1 MIVPL
6 NSPSRNHKIYPEIV
20 LTTAAFIDAM
30 KHMIAERSDVLMTY
44 HPEHGQMF
52 SQLGLH
58 IRNTLYSKGNP
69 SSMLNYVELT
79 ICNKFEGK
87 HKETRLNAADNIAT
101 ELGNIYSKSENVVE
115 IMELQDQLNCLK
127 GQFTTTDIYKTLKYS
142 VEEFARHAL
151 N

>member
-20 LTTAAFIDAM
+20 LITAAFVDAM
-30 KHMIAERSDVLMTY
+30 KHMIAERPDVLMTY

-52 SQLGLH
+52 SPLGLH
-58 IRNTLYSKGNP
+58 IRDTLNSKGKP
-69 SSMLNYVELT
+69 SDVLNYVDLT
-79 ICNKFEGK
+79 ICNKFIGK
-87 HKETRLNAADNIAT
+87 HKETRLSASDGIAV

-115 IMELQDQLNCLK
+115 TMALQDQLNCLM
-127 GQFTTTDIYKTLKYS
+127 GQFTTTDTYKSLKGS
-142 VEEFARHAL
+142 VEAFIQHAL